1 MTKNQTPK
9 AKKPTAPTHKRK
21 PKSTAPAPA
30 PRKKNGGNGAKQTM
44 PLRVISL
51 GGLGEIGKNMTAL
64 EWGNDILLIDS
75 GVAFPDEE
83 QLGVDL
89 VIPDFTYLIN
99 NYDKIRGLVITHGHE
114 DHIGAIPY
122 LLQEL
127 SMPIYATCLTA
138 AIIQN
143 KLSEFRLA
151 EKPTIHVV
159 KAGDT
164 VKLGVFS
171 VEFIHVNHSIPDA
184 CALAIATPVG
194 TVFHTGD
201 YKLDTSPVDGKIMD
215 IARIGALGN
224 QGIALLLGESTNAE
238 RPGYTP
244 SESTVGTTFETI
256 FSQNK
261 EKRLVIAT
269 FSSNVHRV
277 QQIVDAALRHK
288 RKVAFLGRSMINIVR
303 AAIEMEYMHI
313 PAEAIVDIADIRR
326 YKPSQICLITTGSQG
341 EPMSA
346 LYRMAFGENP
356 QVKLSANSDLV
367 VLSSHPIPG
376 NEKLVGKIINA
387 LTKSG
392 IAVYHTG
399 ALDVHVSGHA
409 CQEELKLMLALTKPR
424 YFMPVHGEYRHL
436 AAHASLA
443 EKMGIPKNHIF
454 ISEIG
459 KVLELDRNG
468 CRFAGTVH
476 SGQVFVDGS
485 GVGDVG
491 AVVIRERK
499 QLGEAGMIAITC
511 AIDLKDKIL
520 LSQPELTAR
529 GFAYLKD
536 AEGMVEEARG
546 VAMRVFDRHLS
557 RSRPDAAQIK
567 NALREE
573 LQKFFYRKTKRSP
586 VILPILIEM

>member
-1 MTKNQTPK
+1 
-9 AKKPTAPTHKRK
+9 
-21 PKSTAPAPA
+21 
-30 PRKKNGGNGAKQTM
+30 
-44 PLRVISL
+44 
-51 GGLGEIGKNMTAL
+51 
-64 EWGNDILLIDS
+64 
-75 GVAFPDEE
+75 
-83 QLGVDL
+83 
-89 VIPDFTYLIN
+89 
-99 NYDKIRGLVITHGHE
+99 
-114 DHIGAIPY
+114 
-122 LLQEL
+122 
-127 SMPIYATCLTA
+127 
-138 AIIQN
+138 
-143 KLSEFRLA
+143 
-151 EKPTIHVV
+151 
-159 KAGDT
+159 
-164 VKLGVFS
+164 
-171 VEFIHVNHSIPDA
+171 
-184 CALAIATPVG
+184 
-194 TVFHTGD
+194 
-201 YKLDTSPVDGKIMD
+201 
-215 IARIGALGN
+215 
-224 QGIALLLGESTNAE
+224 
-238 RPGYTP
+238 
-244 SESTVGTTFETI
+244 
-256 FSQNK
+256 
-261 EKRLVIAT
+261 
-269 FSSNVHRV
+269 
-277 QQIVDAALRHK
+277 
-288 RKVAFLGRSMINIVR
+288 
-303 AAIEMEYMHI
+303 
-313 PAEAIVDIADIRR
+313 
-326 YKPSQICLITTGSQG
+326 
-341 EPMSA
+341 
-346 LYRMAFGENP
+346 
-356 QVKLSANSDLV
+356 
-367 VLSSHPIPG
+367 
-376 NEKLVGKIINA
+376 
-387 LTKSG
+387 
-392 IAVYHTG
+392 
-399 ALDVHVSGHA
+399 
-409 CQEELKLMLALTKPR
+409 MLALTKPR